1 MEEFSTRPNT
11 FGWQRVIQE
20 ALVEV
25 DPEKLRAKISEAES
39 VIFDR
44 LQRLGQGSDRPEER
58 DALRDASNTLLTL
71 KKEILKFPDWRPE

>member
-1 MEEFSTRPNT
+1 LEEFSSRPNK
-11 FGWQRVIQE
+11 FSWQGVIQE

-44 LQRLGQGSDRPEER
+44 LQRVGQDSERAEER

-71 KKEILKFPDWRPE
+71 KKEVLKFPDWRSQ